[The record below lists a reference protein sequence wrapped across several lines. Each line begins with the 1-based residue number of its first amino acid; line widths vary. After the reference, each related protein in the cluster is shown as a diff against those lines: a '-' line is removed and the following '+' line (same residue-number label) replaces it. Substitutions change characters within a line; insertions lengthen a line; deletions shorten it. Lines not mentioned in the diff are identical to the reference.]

1 MSCLYLVA
9 DELSFGLTS
18 VHCGQSGALPKET
31 VDIHSAMEKR
41 KGMTK

>member
-1 MSCLYLVA
+1 MSLRSDVCAAIL
-9 DELSFGLTS
+9 
-18 VHCGQSGALPKET
+18 GALPKET